1 MPHFASFIYKL
12 IPLYFIIALGFIA
25 GRYLQVKRESIAPLL
40 LYIVVPIVTFKAI
53 FLQKLSYQILSY
65 PVFMLGISL
74 ALSLLFFYIGKK
86 FFDSE
91 HAGLL
96 SLCAGLANVGY
107 FGLPLVLITHGEEA
121 LGIVMLLI
129 LGTAIH
135 ESSFA
140 FLIAARGKYS
150 RREALM
156 KTLRLPAIYTSLLAL
171 LCNYLYNHY
180 YLWWDSSSVIKQ
192 ICDQIIFNTLT
203 SVDKFV
209 GAYTVLGMM
218 MIGLGLSTLERI
230 KFNWKFTGL
239 ALVAKYL
246 CYPLFTIV
254 IALINNYYWH
264 FYEPEVMQ
272 LLFLMSIVPTGA
284 NTISIA
290 TELKLPTDT
299 VSITVLI
306 STVFALVYIPLVLY
320 FVNPI
325 LH

>member
-1 MPHFASFIYKL
+1 MPDFADFVFKL

-25 GRYLQVKRESIAPLL
+25 GKWLKVERESIAPLL

-53 FLQKLSYQILSY
+53 FVQQLSLQMLTY
-65 PVFMLGISL
+65 PIFMFGCSLG
-74 ALSLLFFYIGKK
+74 LSLLFFYIGKN

-96 SLCAGLANVGY
+96 SLSAGLANVGY
-107 FGLPLVLITHGEEA
+107 FGLPLVLIVYGEDA

-150 RREALM
+150 SREALI
-156 KTLRLPAIYTSLLAL
+156 KTLKLPAIYTSVLAV
-171 LCNYLYNHY
+171 LCNYLYNKY
-180 YLWWDSSSVIKQ
+180 YLWTDFNPQFKY
-192 ICDQIIFNTLT
+192 ICDELIYNLLLSI
-203 SVDKFV
+203 DKFI

-218 MIGLGLSTLERI
+218 MIGLGLSTLERF
-230 KFNWKFTGL
+230 KPDWKFTAL
-239 ALVAKYL
+239 ALTAKYI
-246 CYPLFTIV
+246 CYPL
-254 IALINNYYWH
+254 IAIILGIANKYWLH
-264 FYEPEVMQ
+264 FYDPQVMK
-272 LLFLMSIVPTGA
+272 LLFLMSLVPTGA

-299 VSITVLI
+299 ISITVLI
-306 STVFALVYIPLVLY
+306 STIFALVYIPAVLY
-320 FVNPI
+320 
-325 LH
+325 LSQAWL

>member
-1 MPHFASFIYKL
+1 MPDFADFIFKL

-25 GRYLQVKRESIAPLL
+25 GRYLNVKRESIAPLL

-53 FLQKLSYQILSY
+53 FLQKLSYQMLSY
-65 PVFMLGISL
+65 PVFMLATSL
-74 ALSLLFFYIGKK
+74 ILSILFFYIGKK
-86 FFDSE
+86 FFDIE

-107 FGLPLVLITHGEEA
+107 FGLPLVLITHGEQA

-150 RREALM
+150 RHEALM
-156 KTLRLPAIYTSLLAL
+156 KTLKLPAIYTSLLAL
-171 LCNYLYNHY
+171 VCNYLYNHY
-180 YLWWDSSSVIKQ
+180 YLWWSSSPEIKN
-192 ICDQIIFNTLT
+192 ICDQVIFNLLA

-218 MIGLGLSTLERI
+218 MIGLGLSTLDKI
-230 KFNWKFTGL
+230 KFDWKFTGL
-239 ALVAKYL
+239 ALIAKYL
-246 CYPLFTIV
+246 CYPGLTIIV
-254 IALINNYYWH
+254 ALINNYYLH

-306 STVFALVYIPLVLY
+306 STVFALFYIPLVLY
-320 FVNPI
+320 WVKPW
-325 LH
+325 LM

>member
-1 MPHFASFIYKL
+1 MPNFADFIYKL
-12 IPLYFIIALGFIA
+12 VPLYFIIALGFVA
-25 GRYLQVKRESIAPLL
+25 GKYLHVKRESIAPLL
-40 LYIVVPIVTFKAI
+40 LYIIVPIVTFKAI
-53 FLQKLSYQILSY
+53 FLQKLSYQMLSY
-65 PVFMLGISL
+65 PVFMLGTSL

-86 FFDSE
+86 FFDTE

-107 FGLPLVLITHGEEA
+107 FGLPLVLITYGEQA

-150 RREALM
+150 QHEALM

-171 LCNYLYNHY
+171 ACNYLYNHY
-180 YLWWDSSSVIKQ
+180 YLWWATNSGLKSV
-192 ICDQIIFNTLT
+192 CDQLIYSMLG

-218 MIGLGLSTLERI
+218 MIGLGLSTVDKIRLD
-230 KFNWKFTGL
+230 WKFTGL
-239 ALVAKYL
+239 ALIAKYL
-246 CYPLFTIV
+246 CYPGLVII
-254 IALINNYYWH
+254 IALANNYYFH

-306 STVFALVYIPLVLY
+306 STVFALIYIPLVMY
-320 FVNPI
+320 WVNP
-325 LH
+325 LLR